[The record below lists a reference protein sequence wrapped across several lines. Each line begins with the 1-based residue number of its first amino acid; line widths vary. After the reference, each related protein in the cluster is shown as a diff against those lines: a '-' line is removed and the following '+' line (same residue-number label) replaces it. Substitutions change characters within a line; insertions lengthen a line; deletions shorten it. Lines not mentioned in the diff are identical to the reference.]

1 MLLAVFGCFLIFG
14 VVFPYCMVEF
24 CSLFHLLESHSFHLA
39 IGLCLLLV
47 ISSQSRIHLVYIIS
61 FFLEC
66 IISFRVYKLSLASQP
81 LA

>member
-47 ISSQSRIHLVYIIS
+47 I
-61 FFLEC
+61 
-66 IISFRVYKLSLASQP
+66 
-81 LA
+81 